1 MKRVIIYC
9 EGPTEETFITRI
21 LAPALSL
28 KNIFVSPSSCRGVS
42 KYSRIR
48 HDLNILCRSD
58 TSAIITTML
67 DYYALPKDTPGMDAV
82 GSFADVY
89 QQVTYIEESIKRDL
103 GVSNLI
109 PNLTLHEFEALLF
122 SQPDEFS
129 YCNLTGSQL
138 GRLQQ
143 MRDEAETPEHI
154 NNNPHTAPSKRIL
167 RIHPQYNKV
176 LDGYNIANNIGLH
189 AIRQECKHF
198 DSWVRQL
205 EALEEV

>member
-48 HDLNILCRSD
+48 RDLSVLCRSD
-58 TSAIITTML
+58 PSAVITTML
-67 DYYALPKDTPGMDAV
+67 DYYALPKDTPGADSV
-82 GSFADVY
+82 GNIADIY
-89 QQVTYIEESIKRDL
+89 QRVRDK
-103 GVSNLI
+103 V
-109 PNLTLHEFEALLF
+109 
-122 SQPDEFS
+122 
-129 YCNLTGSQL
+129 
-138 GRLQQ
+138 
-143 MRDEAETPEHI
+143 ETPEHI

-167 RIHPQYNKV
+167 QIHPQYNKV
-176 LDGYNIANNIGLH
+176 LDGYNIANNIGLQ

-205 EALEEV
+205 EALEDI

>member
-1 MKRVIIYC
+1 
-9 EGPTEETFITRI
+9 
-21 LAPALSL
+21 
-28 KNIFVSPSSCRGVS
+28 
-42 KYSRIR
+42 
-48 HDLNILCRSD
+48 
-58 TSAIITTML
+58 ML
-67 DYYALPKDTPGMDAV
+67 DYYALPQDTPGMDAV

-129 YCNLTGSQL
+129 YCGLL
-138 GRLQQ
+138 DMRLAKLQQ
-143 MRDEAETPEHI
+143 IRDEVETPEHI
-154 NNNPHTAPSKRIL
+154 NNNPQTAPSKRIL
-167 RIHPQYNKV
+167 QIHPQYSKV
-176 LDGYNIANNIGLH
+176 LDGYNIANNIGLQ

-205 EALEEV
+205 EALEAN